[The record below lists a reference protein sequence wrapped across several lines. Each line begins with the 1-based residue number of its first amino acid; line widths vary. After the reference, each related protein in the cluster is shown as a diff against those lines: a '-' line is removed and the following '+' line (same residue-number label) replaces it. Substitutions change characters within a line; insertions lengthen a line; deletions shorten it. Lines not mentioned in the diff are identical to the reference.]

1 MTSLLIGEICEASKW
16 LRWSAWPIT
25 LAIWV
30 SITEM
35 AGYARYT
42 ALLDA
47 CVLFPLVTTDALLSL
62 ATAGFFAA
70 KWTQLIETE
79 WIRSLEEQR
88 PDLQGRLLTRRDS
101 MREAIPDWEVSEA
114 AWTPLI
120 GSFILPDPDDRHV
133 LAAAIAGHAD
143 CIVTSNRRDFPVAIA
158 SEYGIE
164 IVDPDRFI
172 INQWDLDSLGAM
184 TAFKQM
190 RARRRK
196 PESTVEDFAQA
207 LERSGLPSTAQRIR
221 DAADLL

>member
-1 MTSLLIGEICEASKW
+1 
-16 LRWSAWPIT
+16 
-25 LAIWV
+25 
-30 SITEM
+30 M

-47 CVLFPLVTTDALLSL
+47 CVLFPLATTDALMSL

-70 KWTQLIETE
+70 KWTKMIETE
-79 WIRSLEEQR
+79 WIASLEEQR
-88 PDLQGRLLTRRDS
+88 PELKGKLQFRRDC
-101 MREAIPDWEVSEA
+101 MRDAIPDWEVPEA

-120 GSFILPDPDDRHV
+120 GSFTLPDPDDRHV

-143 CIVTSNRRDFPVAIA
+143 CIVTSNRRDFPDAIA
-158 SEYGIE
+158 SEYGLE

-172 INQWDLDSLGAM
+172 INQWDLDSVGAM

-196 PESTVEDFAQA
+196 PQSNVEDFAQA

>member
-1 MTSLLIGEICEASKW
+1 MPTTSRRCFRIAGRSPRLDQRYLTSLGAFTGG
-16 LRWSAWPIT
+16 LRFT
-25 LAIWV
+25 
-30 SITEM
+30 
-35 AGYARYT
+35 
-42 ALLDA
+42 
-47 CVLFPLVTTDALLSL
+47 
-62 ATAGFFAA
+62 
-70 KWTQLIETE
+70 
-79 WIRSLEEQR
+79 
-88 PDLQGRLLTRRDS
+88 
-101 MREAIPDWEVSEA
+101 
-114 AWTPLI
+114 
-120 GSFILPDPDDRHV
+120 LPDPDDRHV

-143 CIVTSNRRDFPVAIA
+143 CIVTSNRRDFPDAIA

>member
-1 MTSLLIGEICEASKW
+1 
-16 LRWSAWPIT
+16 
-25 LAIWV
+25 
-30 SITEM
+30 M

-47 CVLFPLVTTDALLSL
+47 CVLFPLATTDALMSL
-62 ATAGFFAA
+62 ATAGFFAT
-70 KWTQLIETE
+70 KWTQMIETE
-79 WIRSLEEQR
+79 WIASLEEQR
-88 PDLQGRLLTRRDS
+88 PELKGKLQFRRDC
-101 MREAIPDWEVSEA
+101 MRDAIPDWEVPEA

-120 GSFILPDPDDRHV
+120 GSFTLPDPDDRHV

-143 CIVTSNRRDFPVAIA
+143 CIVTSNRRDFPDAIA
-158 SEYGIE
+158 SEYGLE

-172 INQWDLDSLGAM
+172 INQWDLDSVGAM

-196 PESTVEDFAQA
+196 PQSNVEDFAQA